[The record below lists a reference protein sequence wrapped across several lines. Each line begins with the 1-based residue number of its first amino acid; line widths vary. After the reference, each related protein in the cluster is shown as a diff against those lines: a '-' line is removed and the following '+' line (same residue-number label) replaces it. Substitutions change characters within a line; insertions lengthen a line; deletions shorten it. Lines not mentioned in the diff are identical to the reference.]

1 MNKGFFN
8 FYSFKSKIKG
18 MYENHN
24 SLFLITCIAIITI
37 LLGGLFVHTSL
48 TPKTYKSSDF
58 VSSVV
63 QTPEKKISNR
73 ADVNGIFTYGPYINL
88 DKGQYNITLNY
99 SSTKEQKFEITYGNG
114 GLYIYD
120 NYCLPEKIQRHSNL
134 MYPKIFLISP

>member
-1 MNKGFFN
+1 
-8 FYSFKSKIKG
+8 

-88 DKGQYNITLNY
+88 DKGQYNILSIIQVQRNRNLKLPMATVVFI
-99 SSTKEQKFEITYGNG
+99 SMTI
-114 GLYIYD
+114 
-120 NYCLPEKIQRHSNL
+120 YCLPEKIQRHSNL
-134 MYPKIFLISP
+134 MYLKIFLISP

>member
-8 FYSFKSKIKG
+8 FCSFKSKTKG
-18 MYENHN
+18 LYENHN
-24 SLFLITCIAIITI
+24 SLFLITCITIITI

-48 TPKTYKSSDF
+48 MPKTYKSKDF

-88 DKGQYNITLNY
+88 NKGQYNITLDY
-99 SSTKEQKFEITYGNG
+99 SSTNDQKFEITYGNG
-114 GLYIYD
+114 GL
-120 NYCLPEKIQRHSNL
+120 
-134 MYPKIFLISP
+134 